1 MSKYKLH
8 MKLISYTIIFFN
20 IITHTAF
27 SQSISYNLEIGYTI
41 FFNTERPTSQK
52 GILYLDSLKEK
63 SLFIYGKNTESSVKQ
78 NDEESTEYDLFYAG
92 KKKVFY
98 QNINKD
104 TLISRINLFSGQF
117 LVKEKIPTLKWEIH
131 DEEKTL
137 DKYLLKKATLYF
149 RGRNYVAWYSE
160 EYPLSFGPWKF
171 SGLPGL
177 IMEIYDT
184 TKRYHW
190 QINSIK
196 QTKNTTLD
204 LEPIL
209 KGKETLTLKQYADRK
224 FNNNDQFKKMASKM
238 PKGVQVTQ
246 IKVARTGF
254 EIKFEWEEE
263 NKKDN

>member
-1 MSKYKLH
+1 
-8 MKLISYTIIFFN
+8 MKLIFYTIILFN
-20 IITHTAF
+20 IIAQNTY
-27 SQSISYNLEIGYTI
+27 SQSINYDLEIEYTI
-41 FFNTERPTSQK
+41 FFNTERPTTQK
-52 GILYLDSLKEK
+52 GILYLDSLREK
-63 SLFIYGKNTESSVKQ
+63 SLFVYGKNTESSVKQ
-78 NDEESTEYDLFYAG
+78 NEDENAEYDIFLGG

-98 QNINKD
+98 HDKGKD
-104 TLISRINLFSGQF
+104 TLISRVNLFSEQF
-117 LVKEKIPTLKWEIH
+117 LVEENIPQLKWVIH
-131 DEEKTL
+131 NEEKML

-160 EYPLSFGPWKF
+160 EYPLAFGPWKF

-196 QTKNTTLD
+196 QTEDTPLNLN
-204 LEPIL
+204 PIL

-224 FNNNDQFKKMASKM
+224 FNNNDHFKRMASKL

-246 IKVARTGF
+246 MKVARTGF

-263 NKKDN
+263 D